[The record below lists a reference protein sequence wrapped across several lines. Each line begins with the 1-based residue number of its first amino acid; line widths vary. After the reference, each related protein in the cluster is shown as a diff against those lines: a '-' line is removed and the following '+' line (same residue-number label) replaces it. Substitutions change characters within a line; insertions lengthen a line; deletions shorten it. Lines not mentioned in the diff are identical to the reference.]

1 MEIKTKDFVQAS
13 RKAIGDPRLQ
23 QAVRRAT
30 TNLLNGRDQA
40 VSEVDDWEDLRDQ
53 ARAIKE
59 RTIERLDEYLAL
71 LADSV
76 TRAGGVVF
84 WAKTAEEANDYIISL
99 ARARGVK
106 TIVKGKSM
114 VTEETGLNHR
124 LEEAGIEPIETD
136 LGEYVIQ
143 MAGETPFHIIAPA
156 IHKTREDF
164 GQLFAEKL
172 GVEYEDDPEK
182 LTRIARVALREK
194 FFRAD
199 MGVTGVNFGVAETGT
214 IVLVE
219 NEGNQRLSTSLPPL
233 HVAVMGM
240 ERVVPTL
247 EDLSVFLTLLPRS
260 ATGQKASSY
269 VSFITGPRG
278 PGEIDGPKE
287 FHLVILDNGRS
298 RILKKEGMRESLYCI
313 RCAACLNVCPIYNKV
328 GGHAYGWVYS
338 GPIGAIITPQLVGLD
353 KTKDLPAAST
363 LCGACRDICP
373 VKIDIPRMLL
383 SLRHQASEPDE
394 EHRKTGS
401 RPNRWERAIVS
412 LWARGMKSPWAYGLG
427 LRVGRLLQRP
437 YVKDGRITRLPF
449 FLSRWTRHRD
459 FPPLAP
465 KSFRA
470 IWKERLSRDVDR

>member
-219 NEGNQRLSTSLPPL
+219 NEGNQRLSTS
-233 HVAVMGM
+233 
-240 ERVVPTL
+240 
-247 EDLSVFLTLLPRS
+247 
-260 ATGQKASSY
+260 
-269 VSFITGPRG
+269 
-278 PGEIDGPKE
+278 
-287 FHLVILDNGRS
+287 
-298 RILKKEGMRESLYCI
+298 
-313 RCAACLNVCPIYNKV
+313 
-328 GGHAYGWVYS
+328 
-338 GPIGAIITPQLVGLD
+338 
-353 KTKDLPAAST
+353 
-363 LCGACRDICP
+363 
-373 VKIDIPRMLL
+373 
-383 SLRHQASEPDE
+383 
-394 EHRKTGS
+394 
-401 RPNRWERAIVS
+401 
-412 LWARGMKSPWAYGLG
+412 
-427 LRVGRLLQRP
+427 
-437 YVKDGRITRLPF
+437 
-449 FLSRWTRHRD
+449 
-459 FPPLAP
+459 
-465 KSFRA
+465 
-470 IWKERLSRDVDR
+470 